1 MEDIFLPVFES
12 SVVLAS
18 HYAKASGRNTVTD
31 KDMQYGMM
39 YAARNVVG
47 KQVGSLFPEIYDEED
62 SDEEDLEVVADD
74 DEPFTRYEGT
84 DPDNIAYKMN
94 ECYDT
99 WDQWEPEI
107 PAEMALKS
115 AIEKQRNQ

>member
-62 SDEEDLEVVADD
+62 SDEEDLDVVADD